1 MAAPLCHALAV
12 AVEGLSA
19 QSNPQSNSHSNSQS
33 NSQSNSGIERALVV
47 AMSTLPLALA
57 LMPAPTIDQDK
68 SDGGENEDNNDGN
81 GNDVRGGV
89 ADNGGTGSGGSAGG
103 DSASA
108 SGSGG
113 NCVDSSEDDGGRLLS
128 SLINLLRAYWT
139 ACAKHGAPSV
149 NNTPPGN
156 ASQGL
161 FVAQSNAQ
169 SNAALSAI
177 SREQQLLRR
186 RQLGVAPT
194 QWEIRALQTCVLALA
209 AAATTNAQ
217 SNAQSNSQSNAQS
230 NSQSNSQSNAQS
242 NSQSND
248 QSNAQSNDVLLRR
261 AYDAS
266 VAIHAYLL
274 ILGSRGRDRYRAYTA
289 LYRYGNTFS

>member
-57 LMPAPTIDQDK
+57 LMPAPMIGQDK
-68 SDGGENEDNNDGN
+68 SDDGENEDSNDGN
-81 GNDVRGGV
+81 GNDVRGVV
-89 ADNGGTGSGGSAGG
+89 ADNGGSAGG
-103 DSASA
+103 
-108 SGSGG
+108 GG
-113 NCVDSSEDDGGRLLS
+113 GDNNNCVDISDDDGDVGRLLS
-128 SLINLLRAYWT
+128 SLIDLLRAYWT
-139 ACAKHGAPSV
+139 ACAKHGHPPV
-149 NNTPPGN
+149 NITSPVNS
-156 ASQGL
+156 SQGML
-161 FVAQSNAQ
+161 VAQSNSQSNSMSNAQ

-209 AAATTNAQ
+209 AAASTNAQ
-217 SNAQSNSQSNAQS
+217 SNAQSNSQSNAH
-230 NSQSNSQSNAQS
+230 
-242 NSQSND
+242 
-248 QSNAQSNDVLLRR
+248 SNDVLLRR

-266 VAIHAYLL
+266 VAVHAYLL
-274 ILGSRGRDRYRAYTA
+274 ILGSRGRDRYRAYTTI
-289 LYRYGNTFS
+289 YRYGNTFS